1 MATIEVYTLF
11 PYSVHVDAGFAQ
23 FTNLRALA
31 YGRKAAIITDSHVAP
46 LYGDCLDPYLVGR
59 EVVKIVIEAGEAHKS
74 PREYLMILNE
84 LAARGFTRNDTVIAL
99 GGGVVG
105 DLAGFVA
112 STYMRGVRFIN
123 VPTSL
128 LAMVD
133 SAIGGKTAINIDY
146 GKNLCGTFYQP
157 VQVLEN
163 TDFLATLPPREM
175 LCGWGEIIK
184 YAFLSPTVTLAD
196 LEGDV
201 TPSLIAKCV
210 QIKVDVVSRDERES
224 GARRLLNLGH
234 TVGHAIERLSDFTLS
249 HGECVVKGLAAILE
263 VSRRYYDMP
272 SEAYRKAREII
283 SVKGHDLTNPY
294 PREAILAEITR
305 DKKSDDEGISLVLID
320 PNLTANVVHLS
331 YREVEHLL

>member
-1 MATIEVYTLF
+1 MVIDVHTMF
-11 PYSVHVDAGFAQ
+11 PYSVHVESGFDR
-23 FTNLRALA
+23 FNNLRALA
-31 YGRKAAIITDSHVAP
+31 YGRKTAIVTDANVAP

-84 LAARGFTRNDTVIAL
+84 LARRGFTRNDTVIAL

-133 SAIGGKTAINIDY
+133 SAVGGKTAINIDY

-163 TDFLATLPPREM
+163 IDFLSTLPAREM
-175 LCGWGEIIK
+175 MCGWGEIIK
-184 YAFLSPTVTLAD
+184 YAFLSNAISLD
-196 LEGDV
+196 ELRGDV
-201 TPSLIAKCV
+201 TPQLIAKCV
-210 QIKVDVVSRDERES
+210 QIKVDVVSRDEREA

-234 TVGHAIERLSDFTLS
+234 TIGHAIERLSGFALS
-249 HGECVVKGLAAILE
+249 HGECVVKGIAAILE
-263 VSRRYYDMP
+263 MSKRYYKLSD
-272 SEAYRKAREII
+272 ETYARALAII
-283 SVKGHDLTNPY
+283 SSKGHDLTNPFGK
-294 PREAILAEITR
+294 EEIMAELTR
-305 DKKSDDEGISLVLID
+305 DKKSDHDGVSMVLID
-320 PNLTANVVHLS
+320 EDLSARVVHLG
-331 YREVEHLL
+331 YKQIEGLL